1 MLTGATRAL
10 LAAAASLALL
20 VVAAGVISAP
30 DRSGRCGDCCP
41 VWWLCDGDARNGAF
55 GSANRVSASRAW
67 ARDSRLW
74 APDCRRNP
82 RAHLHQF
89 SETAPVH
96 GVGRLLVYRCDAE
109 GASACATVW
118 PAGAVGLDGP
128 GPHRHAVHRMLLV
141 WRDTVWHATVTPTGM
156 WSPQGVRVWPYRGQT
171 AGSCRSAAP
180 IVSGMSMTGYAHVR
194 RVASRF
200 GDAAAVSGVPHLAE
214 RTTHGPHP

>member
-10 LAAAASLALL
+10 LAAAASLAL
-20 VVAAGVISAP
+20 VVVTGGVTSTP
-30 DRSGRCGDCCP
+30 DRSGRCGDRCP
-41 VWWLCDGDARNGAF
+41 VLWLWDGHTRNGAF

-89 SETAPVH
+89 SETAPGH
-96 GVGRLLVYRCDAE
+96 GVGHLLVDHCDAE

-118 PAGAVGLDGP
+118 PAGAVELDGP
-128 GPHRHAVHRMLLV
+128 DAHRHAVHRMLLV

-156 WSPQGVRVWPYRGQT
+156 WSPQGVQVWPYSGQT

-180 IVSGMSMTGYAHVR
+180 IVPGMSMTGLAHVR

-200 GDAAAVSGVPHLAE
+200 GDAAAASGVPHIAG
-214 RTTHGPHP
+214 RTTHALHP